1 MVAKTMAEQ
10 KFCQDCKQ
18 KHDCQKVYQQLGDIQ
33 GPSVVIKV
41 VVAFLL
47 PLVVFIVTLAIFD
60 KILSGFEMTAD
71 LQTVFSVAAS
81 LLITFICI
89 LIVRVVNRTRTNTD
103 LTNTDRHGLNTED

>member
-47 PLVVFIVTLAIFD
+47 PLVVFIVVLAIFD

-89 LIVRVVNRTRTNTD
+89 LIVRVVNRRIS
-103 LTNTDRHGLNTED
+103 GLES

>member
-1 MVAKTMAEQ
+1 MAEQ
-10 KFCQDCKQ
+10 KFCDNCKQ
-18 KHDCQKVYQQLGDIQ
+18 KHDCGRIYQQLGDIA

-41 VVAFLL
+41 IVAFLL

-60 KILSGFEMTAD
+60 KILSGFEMTAE

-89 LIVRVVNRTRTNTD
+89 LIVRVVNRRIS
-103 LTNTDRHGLNTED
+103 GLEN